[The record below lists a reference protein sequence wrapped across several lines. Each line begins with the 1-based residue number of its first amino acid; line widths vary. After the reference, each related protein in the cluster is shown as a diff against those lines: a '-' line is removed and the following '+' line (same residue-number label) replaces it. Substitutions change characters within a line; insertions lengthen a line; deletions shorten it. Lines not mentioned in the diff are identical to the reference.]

1 MEQTIKQFLEFRKQF
16 TPAQW
21 HEINR
26 IIDGQFSKKPPSYD
40 STTKML
46 RLLKILLLNKRL

>member
-26 IIDGQFSKKPPSYD
+26 IIDGQFSKSRRA
-40 STTKML
+40 TT
-46 RLLKILLLNKRL
+46 RRPRC